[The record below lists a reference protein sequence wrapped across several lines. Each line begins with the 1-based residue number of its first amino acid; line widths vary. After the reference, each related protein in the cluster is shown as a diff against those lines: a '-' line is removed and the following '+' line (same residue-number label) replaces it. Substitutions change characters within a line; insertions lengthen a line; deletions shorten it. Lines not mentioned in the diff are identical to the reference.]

1 MQIEIDKKEYDRL
14 KNIEDKAQV
23 FHDFLWVLGRAESK
37 EFPVKITV
45 DEDYQESFIKII
57 NEFKDSLK

>member
-14 KNIEDKAQV
+14 KNIENTAQA
-23 FHDFLWVLGRAESK
+23 FHDFLWVLSRGDSK
-37 EFPVKITV
+37 EFPVRILV
-45 DEDYQESFIKII
+45 DEDYGESFIKII